1 MKTLTLNFI
10 SLILLSS
17 VLFSCSPE
25 DEGVYFNEN
34 SEVINTTNITYT
46 AIETEILNLV
56 NVHRTSIG
64 LSTLST
70 LNIISGVADGHT
82 NYMIEVGEVN
92 HDNFSQRSQTL
103 MDLVDAKSVGENVAY
118 GFNSAQG
125 VVNGW
130 LNSVEHRKIIE
141 NPNYTHFG
149 ISTDANSENRNY
161 FTQIFI
167 KK

>member
-103 MDLVDAKSVGENVAY
+103 MDLVDANLLVK
-118 GFNSAQG
+118 
-125 VVNGW
+125 
-130 LNSVEHRKIIE
+130 
-141 NPNYTHFG
+141 T
-149 ISTDANSENRNY
+149 
-161 FTQIFI
+161 
-167 KK
+167 

>member
-1 MKTLTLNFI
+1 MKNLTSPLACLFI
-10 SLILLSS
+10 LAFT
-17 VLFSCSPE
+17 LFSCSPE
-25 DEGVYFNEN
+25 EDGVYFNEN
-34 SEVINTTNITYT
+34 SEVVNTAAVTYT
-46 AIETEILNLV
+46 AIETEILDLV
-56 NVHRTSIG
+56 NAHRTSLG
-64 LSTLST
+64 LTTLSK

-82 NYMIEVGEVN
+82 NYMIEVDQLN

-103 MDLVDAKSVGENVAY
+103 MNEAGAKTVGENVAY

-125 VVNGW
+125 AVNGW
-130 LNSVEHRKIIE
+130 LNSATHRKLIE

-149 ISTDANSENRNY
+149 ISTNSNSENRNY